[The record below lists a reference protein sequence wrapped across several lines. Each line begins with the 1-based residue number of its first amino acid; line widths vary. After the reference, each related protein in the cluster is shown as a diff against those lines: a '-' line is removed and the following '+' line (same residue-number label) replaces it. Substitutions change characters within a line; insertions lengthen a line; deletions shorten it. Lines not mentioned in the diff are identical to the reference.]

1 MHGDGFRYDAAMDL
15 QVVDEPEHERFALYA
30 DGGLAG
36 IAEYRRRPG
45 LLAFTHTEI
54 DPDYEGQGLGS
65 QLARTALDH
74 AKTAGLGVLP
84 FCPFFNG
91 WIAKHPAYIDLVPA
105 DMRQEFDL

>member
-1 MHGDGFRYDAAMDL
+1 VSSYDAAMDVE
-15 QVVDEPEHERFALYA
+15 VVDEPESERFALNA

-54 DPDYEGQGLGS
+54 DPAFEGQGLGS
-65 QLARTALDH
+65 QLARAALDQ
-74 AKTAGLGVLP
+74 ARSAGLGVLP

-91 WIAKHPAYIDLVPA
+91 WIAKHPDYIDLVPA
-105 DMRQEFDL
+105 DMRKEFDL